1 MGSASAEVSS
11 STTDI
16 LLESAHFEPRGIL
29 RTSRRLLLPTEA
41 AIRFSRGADPEG
53 VAPAADRAA
62 RLMVAWSGGG
72 TVLRGAVDVGTVPA
86 RRSVRV
92 RPARASLLI
101 GHGVSAGDVVQAL
114 GRIGVPSEERGDAV
128 EAEIPGSRPDLEREV
143 DLIEEV
149 ARVQG
154 YENLR
159 STLPGIRQAGGLAPT
174 YAFRRRLR
182 ELLVRAGAREAL
194 SLSFASLADLEL
206 MGWTDG
212 VPVANPPS
220 ADQPLLR
227 RSLVP
232 NLLQAL
238 VRTLARGARG
248 VVLFEIGHVFHP
260 GDPVDEREL
269 VAMVLT
275 GPAEPSPF
283 GDAHVRDLFDAKG
296 ALEVLLGGLGIAD
309 VALRPL
315 EGPTLHPGR
324 SATVMV
330 GDARAGILGELHP
343 RAAERLGLPQRV
355 ALFELDVA
363 VLSAHAARTTAYREI
378 PRFPP
383 VRRDLA
389 FTLDAAT
396 PAGQVRAAIV
406 GSGGE
411 LLGSAILFDVHEGDP
426 LPAGKKSLAFS
437 LELRAPDRTLT
448 DAEAAGV
455 VERIAARLREAFGAE
470 LRSG

>member
-1 MGSASAEVSS
+1 
-11 STTDI
+11 
-16 LLESAHFEPRGIL
+16 
-29 RTSRRLLLPTEA
+29 
-41 AIRFSRGADPEG
+41 
-53 VAPAADRAA
+53 
-62 RLMVAWSGGG
+62 
-72 TVLRGAVDVGTVPA
+72 
-86 RRSVRV
+86 
-92 RPARASLLI
+92 
-101 GHGVSAGDVVQAL
+101 
-114 GRIGVPSEERGDAV
+114 
-128 EAEIPGSRPDLEREV
+128 
-143 DLIEEV
+143 
-149 ARVQG
+149 
-154 YENLR
+154 
-159 STLPGIRQAGGLAPT
+159 
-174 YAFRRRLR
+174 
-182 ELLVRAGAREAL
+182 
-194 SLSFASLADLEL
+194 
-206 MGWTDG
+206 
-212 VPVANPPS
+212 
-220 ADQPLLR
+220 
-227 RSLVP
+227 
-232 NLLQAL
+232 
-238 VRTLARGARG
+238 
-248 VVLFEIGHVFHP
+248 
-260 GDPVDEREL
+260 
-269 VAMVLT
+269 
-275 GPAEPSPF
+275 
-283 GDAHVRDLFDAKG
+283 
-296 ALEVLLGGLGIAD
+296 
-309 VALRPL
+309 
-315 EGPTLHPGR
+315 
-324 SATVMV
+324 MV